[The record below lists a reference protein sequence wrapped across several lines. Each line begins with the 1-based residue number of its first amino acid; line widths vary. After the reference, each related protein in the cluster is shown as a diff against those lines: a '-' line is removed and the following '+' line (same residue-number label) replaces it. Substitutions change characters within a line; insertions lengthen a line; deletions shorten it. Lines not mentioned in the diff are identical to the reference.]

1 MHRRK
6 VLALGAAAVAAAGFA
21 LRPVLRHP
29 PDMPPLPPPVGPLA
43 TYHLGHSLVG
53 RDMPSMLAQMAGHA
67 HASQLGWGAS
77 LAQHRT
83 GEVPGFAVEN
93 DHPAHRPVE
102 AALASGDFGAVVLT
116 EMVELRD
123 ALRWHDSAASLAHWA
138 QAVWAARPDARVYLY
153 ETWHRLDDRQGWL
166 QRIDGDLERLWLRR
180 LLYPAVRQAGPIRLI
195 PGGQVMAAAVRAI
208 EAGQVHGLSRREDLF
223 AQDAEGRADPIH
235 FNDIGAWLMA
245 LTHFAVLY
253 HRSPAGLPHRLLR
266 ADGQSAV
273 PPPDAAAAV
282 LQEVVWRT
290 VSRYP
295 DTGLLAAMM

>member
-6 VLALGAAAVAAAGFA
+6 VLALGAVAVAAAGA
-21 LRPVLRHP
+21 GLLPVMRRPP
-29 PDMPPLPPPVGPLA
+29 EIPMLPPPAGPLA

-53 RDMPSMLAQMAGHA
+53 RDMPAMLAQLAGHA

-93 DHPAHRPVE
+93 DHPAHRPVDV
-102 AALASGDFGAVVLT
+102 ALASGDFEAVVLT

-138 QAVWAARPDARVYLY
+138 QAARAARPDARVYLY
-153 ETWHRLDDRQGWL
+153 ETWHRLDDPQGWL
-166 QRIDGDLERLWLRR
+166 RRIDGDLERLWLRR
-180 LLYPAVRQAGPIRLI
+180 LLYPAVRQAGTIWLI

-208 EAGQVHGLSRREDLF
+208 EAGQVPGLARREELF
-223 AQDAEGRADPIH
+223 AQDAAGRTDPIH
-235 FNDIGAWLMA
+235 VNDIGAWLMA
-245 LTHFAVLY
+245 LAHFAVLY
-253 HRSPAGLPHRLLR
+253 HRSPVGLPHRLLR
-266 ADGQSAV
+266 ADGQPAV
-273 PPPDAAAAV
+273 PPPDAAAPV

-295 DTGLLAAMM
+295 ATGLVAAVG

>member
-1 MHRRK
+1 MDRFTTAQPGRCAAVCIGLVVAHVAHAVDVAGPTRADRCAGFCR
-6 VLALGAAAVAAAGFA
+6 VAAGAVAVAAYLA
-21 LRPVLRHP
+21 RWVL
-29 PDMPPLPPPVGPLA
+29 A
-43 TYHLGHSLVG
+43 
-53 RDMPSMLAQMAGHA
+53 
-67 HASQLGWGAS
+67 
-77 LAQHRT
+77 
-83 GEVPGFAVEN
+83 
-93 DHPAHRPVE
+93 
-102 AALASGDFGAVVLT
+102 
-116 EMVELRD
+116 
-123 ALRWHDSAASLAHWA
+123 A
-138 QAVWAARPDARVYLY
+138 QAGNPDARIYLY

-208 EAGQVHGLSRREDLF
+208 EAGQVPGLSRREDLF